1 MLCYLKY
8 AAAGLA
14 AATLVSGQTFS
25 DCNPM
30 QKTCPANVGTTQS
43 RQTFDFTKSS
53 DLDLWTT
60 TAGNVKAGSNG
71 AEFTVNKQGD
81 APTIQSDFYI
91 FFGEVSVTMKAA
103 PGTGIVSSIVL
114 ESDDLDEIDWEA
126 VGGDT
131 TQIETNYFGKGDTT
145 TYDRAI
151 WEPVSTPQET
161 FHTYKVV
168 WTKETTTWSVDGKV
182 IRTLS
187 FNDAQSGTRYPQ
199 TPMNVRIGIWA
210 GGDPSNAEGTIQ
222 WAGGETDYSKSP
234 FTMYIKDVT
243 IVNYNPAESYTWSD
257 QSGSYESIEFTG
269 STNSTP
275 STTSKTTSASS
286 RSLIT
291 AANTATPSSSGSVS
305 SRPSAPSSS
314 PAFNAASDLSAGGL
328 GFMSFLAVVFGFL
341 FL

>member
-1 MLCYLKY
+1 MLWNLKY
-8 AAAGLA
+8 VAAGLA
-14 AATLVSGQTFS
+14 AATLVSAQTYS

-30 QKTCPANVGTTQS
+30 KKTCPANVGMTES
-43 RQTFDFTKSS
+43 KHTFDFTKSS
-53 DLDLWTT
+53 GLDQWKT
-60 TAGNVKAGSNG
+60 TAGNVKTGPNG

-81 APTIQSDFYI
+81 APTIQTDFYI

-168 WTKETTTWSVDGKV
+168 WTKEATTWSVDGKV
-182 IRTLS
+182 IRTLA

-210 GGDPSNAEGTIQ
+210 GGDPTNAEGTIQ
-222 WAGGETDYSKSP
+222 WAGGLTDYTKAP
-234 FTMYIKDVT
+234 YTMFIKDVT
-243 IVNYNPAESYTWSD
+243 VVNYNPAQSYTWSD
-257 QSGSYESIEFTG
+257 QTGSYESIKFTG
-269 STNSTP
+269 ATNST
-275 STTSKTTSASS
+275 SVTGSKTSPVG
-286 RSLIT
+286 SLIT
-291 AANTATPSSSGSVS
+291 ASNTARPSSSGSA

-314 PAFNAASDLSAGGL
+314 PVFNAASNLGDRSL
-328 GFMSFLAVVFGFL
+328 GFLSILLAISGLL